1 LVGEERAEGARDE
14 ESDMKRIEES
24 ALVVSLLCLAS
35 SACGPAEDEA
45 PELRSAQ
52 QPVIVGADNLQYVN
66 AYDGSR
72 GVSKSYV
79 ATHKGPV
86 AAISHASD
94 ENIATCTG
102 TLIGTNL
109 FITAAHCFQ
118 SYGYAP
124 EDWGVYF
131 NHEHVLGEDSDL
143 LPVQSFGVSE
153 VLEHV
158 DNYNDLEYAVL
169 RLTGDPGA
177 TFHWTDLRET
187 SASVG
192 EVAAIIGHPAS
203 RPKQVDA
210 GRLQAPFTANTIAY
224 DVDTLAR
231 SSGSGVLDSSG
242 RLIAIHTTGHADL
255 AYNHGA
261 RITAILAG
269 SPLLQDVA
277 AGSSYS
283 FNLGFCTQAGSQLFS
298 GDYNADGKDDLLCRT
313 GNDVAIAYANASGQF
328 ASVGWSSTL
337 GFCSQAGAKLYS
349 GDFNA
354 DLRDD
359 LLCRDSTGY
368 TAVALANAS
377 GQFSGVSWS
386 ATLNWCKQSSAT
398 LLVGDL
404 NADGR
409 DDLLCRDSTGYTSG
423 AFASSSGQFP
433 AGTWSASINWCKQ
446 AGARLVQGDVNLDRR
461 KDLICQDATGYVSW
475 VLASSTGRYSSS
487 SFGQT
492 INFCKSASAKL
503 LVGDFNGDRREDLL
517 CREASGLQSV
527 SLANSSGKFT
537 GTSFS
542 ATSAW
547 CPASQHVVSGRF
559 NTDLRSDVT
568 CVENGGQLRITNARQ
583 NGSF

>member
-1 LVGEERAEGARDE
+1 MIRIV
-14 ESDMKRIEES
+14 ESGS
-24 ALVVSLLCLAS
+24 ALVLLTLGAASVGCGAS
-35 SACGPAEDEA
+35 SESGDA
-45 PELRSAQ
+45 PFGTVT
-52 QPVIVGADNLQYVN
+52 QPVIVGDDDLQYVN

-72 GVSKSYV
+72 GVSMSYV
-79 ATHKGPV
+79 AANKRPV

-118 SYGYAP
+118 SYGYVP

-131 NHEHVLGEDSDL
+131 NHEYVAGEDSDL
-143 LPVQSFGVSE
+143 QPVQSFAVTE

-169 RLTGDPGA
+169 RLGGDPGA
-177 TFHWTDLRET
+177 AFGWADLRENP
-187 SASVG
+187 ASVG

-210 GRLQAPFTANTIAY
+210 GHLQAPFTTNTVAY

-231 SSGSGVLDSSG
+231 SSGSGVLDAAG
-242 RLIAIHTTGHADL
+242 KLIAIHTTGHTTPE
-255 AYNHGA
+255 YNHGA
-261 RITAILAG
+261 RISAILAA
-269 SPLLQDVA
+269 SPLLRDIA

-283 FNLGFCTQAGSQLFS
+283 YNLGFCTQAGSQLLS
-298 GDYNADGKDDLLCRT
+298 GDYDADGKDDLLCRA
-313 GNDVAIAYANASGQF
+313 GNAVTIAYANASGQF
-328 ASVGWSSTL
+328 AATGWASTL
-337 GFCSQAGAKLYS
+337 GFCNQAGAKLYG
-349 GDFNA
+349 GDFNG

-359 LLCRDSTGY
+359 LLCRDATGY

-377 GQFSGVSWS
+377 GQFAGVSWS
-386 ATLNWCKQSSAT
+386 ATLNWCKQSGAT

-433 AGTWSASINWCKQ
+433 AGSWSASINWCKQ
-446 AGARLVQGDVNLDRR
+446 AGARLLQGDVNLDRR
-461 KDLICQDATGYVSW
+461 KDLICQDASGYVSW
-475 VLASSTGRYSSS
+475 MLANSSGRYSSS

-492 INFCKSASAKL
+492 IDFCKSASAKL
-503 LVGDFNGDRREDLL
+503 YVGDFNGDKRDDLL
-517 CREASGLQSV
+517 CRESSGLQSV
-527 SLANSSGKFT
+527 SLANSAGKYT
-537 GTSFS
+537 
-542 ATSAW
+542 ATSSTAASPW
-547 CPASQHVVSGRF
+547 CAAAQHVVAGRF
-559 NTDLRSDVT
+559 NTDLRSDLT
-568 CVENGGQLRITNARQ
+568 CIESGGQLRITNPRPG
-583 NGSF
+583 GSF